1 MTEQQPMAAAPI
13 KYRDDGEVDWANMWE
28 SFCGLALEGGPPHRS
43 DDAAIPMQINA
54 NSQHPNYMQ
63 VYAELCRGIYEVSG
77 LSAHMSDA
85 TEWLAIECPIVGQAQ
100 WLAGAINQE
109 HVAAQANGQQL
120 WVPIH
125 QDFSLKSEIKSVIT
139 VVAKTTHYWT
149 EHLPQ
154 SVKQS
159 FAIQAQFSNVGQK
172 LKRLFSRNKL
182 V

>member
-13 KYRDDGEVDWANMWE
+13 KYREDGEVDWANMWE
-28 SFCGLALEGGPPHRS
+28 TFCDLALEGGPAHRGA
-43 DDAAIPMQINA
+43 DASIPIQINA
-54 NSQHPNYMQ
+54 NPQHPNYLQ

-77 LSAHMSDA
+77 LSAHIGENP
-85 TEWLAIECPIVGQAQ
+85 EWLAIECPIVGQAQ

-109 HVAAQANGQQL
+109 HVAAQATGQQL
-120 WVPIH
+120 LVPIH

-159 FAIQAQFSNVGQK
+159 FAIQAQLSKAGQK
-172 LKRLFSRNKL
+172 IKRLFNRS
-182 V
+182 